1 MEALLTIA
9 YSTEKTNVS
18 DTTITSDGERVNIES
33 LYDGK
38 DDIFVILILLFC
50 GIGIF
55 GNVIAIITFL
65 SGSHLRKK
73 PINVFFTHQ
82 SVIDLMVCVLTVAE
96 ESIIELAIN
105 GQGICHLL
113 NSKTLSN
120 IALYTSTYNFVMLT
134 IERQSAIV
142 NPLQYQ
148 AEKVMKRL
156 PMIFALEWLTIIA
169 VFAFAPATTVYQH
182 GVCMVTMKM
191 WGTIYMDLVI
201 PYLLTIAICIPVAV
215 MVVCYLRMIRA
226 LYRSSKS
233 FKSTPGQ
240 TNSKK
245 LHAAQ
250 MNLFQTCLIMLIVF
264 LACWLTSQ
272 SAVLMYI
279 LDRYPGLSNDH
290 YSIGRLM
297 VLINSVINPYIWA
310 IRYDEFQNQLIHLFG
325 LGRCVAKGNES
336 KINIPRESKRKAAA

>member
-1 MEALLTIA
+1 MA
-9 YSTEKTNVS
+9 
-18 DTTITSDGERVNIES
+18 
-33 LYDGK
+33 
-38 DDIFVILILLFC
+38 C
-50 GIGIF
+50 
-55 GNVIAIITFL
+55 
-65 SGSHLRKK
+65 
-73 PINVFFTHQ
+73 VF
-82 SVIDLMVCVLTVAE
+82 TVAE

-120 IALYTSTYNFVMLT
+120 IALYTSSYNFVMLT

-142 NPLQYQ
+142 NPLQYRP
-148 AEKVMKRL
+148 EKVMKRL
-156 PMIFALEWLTIIA
+156 PMIFALEWLAIIA

-182 GVCMVTMKM
+182 GVCMVAMKM

-290 YSIGRLM
+290 YSIGHLM
-297 VLINSVINPYIWA
+297 VLINSEINPYIWA
-310 IRYDEFQNQLIHLFG
+310 IRYDEFQKQLIHLFG
-325 LGRCVAKGNES
+325 LGRCVVKENKS
-336 KINIPRESKRKAAA
+336 KINIPHESKRKPATQY